1 MWRPALA
8 GHSQAEGQASLSS
21 PPDQPQLRNKGR
33 RIADFTNATAGEWR
47 RLTSRCSRRGRITA
61 FHGVKSLQPAPL
73 PNFVLRALTTLACAC
88 TRIRVQYLD
97 EEARV
102 GASAAKPRMEA
113 GSARGQGT
121 TSGLTGNS

>member
-1 MWRPALA
+1 MAHPNDMRPD
-8 GHSQAEGQASLSS
+8 GTCRVCGDRLSRVIRK
-21 PPDQPQLRNKGR
+21 PQLRNKGR
-33 RIADFTNATAGEWR
+33 RRADFTNATAGEWR

-73 PNFVLRALTTLACAC
+73 LNFVLRALTTLACAC

-113 GSARGQGT
+113 GSARGQARPPV
-121 TSGLTGNS
+121 